1 MKVLIVDDHPIVVS
15 GCRALFTEADAVTV
29 LAASTAAEAGQA
41 IAGEAPDVIVVDINL
56 PDLSGFELTRRIL
69 AQDAGARVL
78 VFSMNDDP
86 IYAAQAISCGARGYI
101 SKNDDPAHFR
111 KALMSVAA
119 GEVSL
124 APGMAERI
132 AALPTPPHEAAA
144 PELSPRE
151 LEILRLLANGR
162 SMSEIAGI
170 IAVSYKTV
178 AGQCAALRQKLNA
191 RTPVELVRIAM
202 EKKIV

>member
-15 GCRALFTEADAVTV
+15 GCRALFTDADAVTV
-29 LAASTAAEAGQA
+29 LAASTAAEARHA
-41 IAGEAPDVIVVDINL
+41 IAGEAPDVIVIDINL
-56 PDLSGFELTRRIL
+56 PDLSGFELTRQIL
-69 AQDAGARVL
+69 SENATARVL

-86 IYAAQAISCGARGYI
+86 IYAAQAMSCGARGYI

-111 KALMSVAA
+111 QALMTVAT
-119 GEVSL
+119 GEISL
-124 APGMAERI
+124 APRMAEHI
-132 AALPTPPHEAAA
+132 AALPAPPTAGG

-170 IAVSYKTV
+170 VAVSYKTV